1 MKAVHYGMRGQNPN
15 SRAALRPPAR
25 LAPGIKSATHRTRA
39 TPGLL
44 DWWADFTP
52 EQRGRFI
59 LYLRQQWERE
69 QEQAR
74 QQKAQPGL
82 WGQR

>member
-1 MKAVHYGMRGQNPN
+1 MRGKHPN
-15 SRAALRPPAR
+15 SRAQLRSPAKLPP
-25 LAPGIKSATHRTRA
+25 GMETATHRTRA
-39 TPGLL
+39 APGLL
-44 DWWADFTP
+44 DWWASFTP

-59 LYLRQQWERE
+59 LHCQQQWERE

-74 QQKAQPGL
+74 QQAAQPGL